1 MATLRLFKD
10 LKGKIME
17 NLKISCPCHFG
28 LESVLSGEMKRL
40 GFADVTSDNGKVS
53 FSGGLS
59 DVAKANINLRTAE
72 RVLLELA
79 SFTALSFEELFQGV
93 RAIPWED
100 FICVDE
106 AFPVKG
112 WSLNSKLHSV
122 PDCQSIIKKAVVRR
136 LEGKYGIS
144 IFPET
149 GAKHQIQFSILKDKV
164 CIYFDTSGEG
174 LHKRGYR
181 RNSNAAPIK
190 ETLAAGILDI
200 ARVKGESTVYDPMCG
215 SGTFLIESFLRAT
228 KTAPGLRRYFAAE
241 NWKIFDKS
249 IFKEARAEALDKID
263 RSVSFKGFGSDIDAD
278 AVRLSIENSKKANAE
293 NRLSFKQMDVKDFSL
308 TDGGIVICNP
318 PYGERLSDIRTAEAI
333 YREMGRVF
341 ERKSGVNYYII
352 TPHEEFESLF
362 GRKADK
368 RRKLY
373 NGMIKCTLYQYFL

>member
-1 MATLRLFKD
+1 MEK
-10 LKGKIME
+10 LK
-17 NLKISCPCHFG
+17 LVCPCHFG

-40 GFADVTSDNGKVS
+40 SFSDVQSENGKVS
-53 FSGGLS
+53 FAGDFS

-72 RVLLELA
+72 RVLIELS
-79 SFTALSFEELFQGV
+79 SFKALSFEELFQGTQ
-93 RAIPWED
+93 RIEWEN
-100 FICVDE
+100 FICADE

-136 LEGKYGIS
+136 LEGKYGIA

-164 CIYFDTSGEG
+164 SLYLDTSGEG

-181 RNSNAAPIK
+181 KNSNAAPIK

-200 ARVKGESTVYDPMCG
+200 ARVKGDSKVFDPMCG

-228 KTAPGLRRYFAAE
+228 KTAPGLRRSFLAE
-241 NWKIFDKS
+241 KWKCSNSDLWQR
-249 IFKEARAEALDKID
+249 ARAEALEKID
-263 RSVSFKGFGSDIDAD
+263 RSVSFKGFGSDIDPN
-278 AVRLSIENSKKANAE
+278 AVRLSLENLKKINAGG
-293 NRLSFKQMDVKDFSL
+293 RISVVPADVKNFIL
-308 TDGGIVICNP
+308 PEKGIVVCNP
-318 PYGERLSDIRTAEAI
+318 PYGERLSDIKTAEEL
-333 YREMGRVF
+333 YRQMGKIF
-341 ERKSGVNYYII
+341 LRKDGVNYYII
-352 TPHEEFESLF
+352 SPHENFEQLF

>member
-1 MATLRLFKD
+1 
-10 LKGKIME
+10 ME

-40 GFADVTSDNGKVS
+40 GLNNVVSDNGKVS
-53 FSGGLS
+53 FTGGLS

-72 RVLLELA
+72 RVLIELS

-93 RAIPWED
+93 KAIPWED

-164 CIYFDTSGEG
+164 CIYLDTSGEG
-174 LHKRGYR
+174 FHKRGYR

-200 ARVKGESTVYDPMCG
+200 ARVKGDSTVYDPMCG

-249 IFKEARAEALDKID
+249 LFKEARAEALDKID
-263 RSVSFKGFGSDIDAD
+263 RSVSFRGFGSDIDEA
-278 AVRLSIENSKKANAE
+278 AVRLSIDNSKKANAE
-293 NRLSFKQMDVKDFSL
+293 TRLSFKRMDVKDFSL

-333 YREMGRVF
+333 YRDMGRVF

-352 TPHEEFESLF
+352 SPHEEFESIF